1 MRPTKFRL
9 VVEEVGGFRVGE
21 GRVLFGELAGDE
33 LSAVLNGLNLS
44 KDPTI
49 IITKNLK
56 KIPKKIGN
64 RQVLWGDK
72 NVLTPEQGLEPW
84 TVRLKA

>member
-9 VVEEVGGFRVGE
+9 VVVEVGGFRVGE

-44 KDPTI
+44 KSSNHHKYKKLE
-49 IITKNLK
+49 KNTNK
-56 KIPKKIGN
+56 YRKQAGF
-64 RQVLWGDK
+64 RDDK

>member
-49 IITKNLK
+49 INTKN
-56 KIPKKIGN
+56 
-64 RQVLWGDK
+64 
-72 NVLTPEQGLEPW
+72 
-84 TVRLKA
+84 